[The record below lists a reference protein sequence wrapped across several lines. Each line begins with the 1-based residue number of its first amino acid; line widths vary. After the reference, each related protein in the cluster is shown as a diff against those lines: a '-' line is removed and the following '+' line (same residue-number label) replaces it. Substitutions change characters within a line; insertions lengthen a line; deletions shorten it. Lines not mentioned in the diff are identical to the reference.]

1 MYLPLFIQ
9 YNTFSAGLP
18 FWTASRDMISEPPRT
33 KYSGEPEMSRFLVR
47 AKAYHEKGLF
57 GNFGRSG
64 RISGPGQKNGRA
76 TYFYVQ
82 SHVHFCAQNHFCI
95 PAYLEIKV
103 VWRLAYPSQKNNL

>member
-1 MYLPLFIQ
+1 M
-9 YNTFSAGLP
+9 
-18 FWTASRDMISEPPRT
+18 R
-33 KYSGEPEMSRFLVR
+33 RFLVR
-47 AKAYHEKGLF
+47 AKACLEKGLF

-103 VWRLAYPSQKNNL
+103 VWRLAYPSQKNTH